1 MSSSAATMKPTRVRH
16 MVLFLAVILYMT
28 TYMDRTFLSTAIPA
42 AQKEFL
48 FSDITM
54 ASILAAH
61 QLAYGLFQI
70 PSGWLADRFGPRSV
84 LASLV
89 LWWCGFMIVTSFAGS
104 VLALQVGLFLFG
116 AGEAGAFPVANRA
129 LSRWLLPSER
139 AFAQGATHA
148 GSRFGGFIT
157 PFLVVFIIAGYGWR
171 APFWMLGLIG
181 IFWVAVWVWYYRDSP
196 AEHPHVNAAERERIE
211 AAIGTAPSRAKVIP
225 WKQILGSRNMWTL
238 AAMYACYSIILIIFL
253 TWFPKYLISAR
264 GADLKLA
271 GLCTSIVLAAGMVG
285 DLLGGVISDYLV
297 HRTGKVTFSRRVV
310 AIAGFLITAIF
321 IPISV
326 FSEDLVVSIACFG
339 IAVFGLELTVSNSWA
354 VTLDIGGT
362 FAGSCSAVM
371 NSFGNLCSA
380 VFTSQV
386 GAFATGYGWN
396 AVFYTIA
403 ALAIVAAFLFSRIH
417 ADRPLVTT
425 QAG

>member
-1 MSSSAATMKPTRVRH
+1 MSISAATMKPTRVRH
-16 MVLFLAVILYMT
+16 MVLLLAVILYMI
-28 TYMDRTFLSTAIPA
+28 TYIDRTFLSTAIPA

-48 FSDITM
+48 FTDTVMGDI
-54 ASILAAH
+54 LFAH

-70 PSGWLADRFGPRSV
+70 PSGWLADRFGPRAV

-89 LWWCGFMIVTSFAGS
+89 LWWCGFMVLTSFAGS
-104 VLALQVGLFLFG
+104 VWALQLGLFMFG

-157 PFLVVFIIAGYGWR
+157 PFFVVFIIADHGWR

-181 IFWVAVWVWYYRDSP
+181 LIWVAVWVWYYRDSP
-196 AEHPHVNAAERERIE
+196 SEHRGVNRAELERIQ
-211 AAIGTAPSRAKVIP
+211 AAIGNAPSRMKVIP
-225 WKQILGSRNMWTL
+225 WGKILSSRNMWTL
-238 AAMYACYSIILIIFL
+238 ALMYACYSIILIIFL

-264 GADLKLA
+264 GVDLKTA
-271 GLCTSIVLAAGMVG
+271 GSLTSIVLAAGMVG

-297 HRTGKVTFSRRVV
+297 HRTGRVTFSRRVV
-310 AIAGFLITAIF
+310 AITGFIITAVF

-326 FSEDLVVSIACFG
+326 LSADLTVSIVCFG

-354 VTLDIGGT
+354 VTLDIGGP

-371 NSFGNLCSA
+371 NSVGNLCSA
-380 VFTSQV
+380 LFTSRV
-386 GAFATGYGWN
+386 GAFETTYGWDS
-396 AVFYTIA
+396 VFFTIA
-403 ALAIVAAFLFSRIH
+403 ALGIVAALLFSRIKAH
-417 ADRPLVTT
+417 EPLVTSP
-425 QAG
+425 AS

>member
-1 MSSSAATMKPTRVRH
+1 MSISSATMKPTRVRH
-16 MVLFLAVILYMT
+16 MVLFLAVLIYMI
-28 TYMDRTFLSTAIPA
+28 TYVDRTFLSTAIPA
-42 AQKEFL
+42 AQKELL
-48 FSDITM
+48 FTDTVMGDI
-54 ASILAAH
+54 LFAH

-70 PSGWLADRFGPRSV
+70 PAGWLADRFGPRAV
-84 LASLV
+84 LSSLV
-89 LWWCGFMIVTSFAGS
+89 LWWCGFMVLTSFADS
-104 VLALQVGLFLFG
+104 VIGLQLGLFLFG

-157 PFLVVFIIAGYGWR
+157 PFLVVFLIAEYGWR

-181 IFWVAVWVWYYRDSP
+181 VLWVAVWLWYYRDSP
-196 AEHPHVNAAERERIE
+196 AAHSSVNAAERERIE
-211 AAIGTAPSRAKVIP
+211 AAIGTAPTRAKVIP
-225 WKQILGSRNMWTL
+225 WGQILGSSNMWTL
-238 AAMYACYSIILIIFL
+238 ACMYGCYSIILIIFL

-264 GADLKLA
+264 GADLELA
-271 GLCTSIVLAAGMVG
+271 GLCTSVVLAAGMVG

-310 AIAGFLITAIF
+310 AIAGFIITAVF

-326 FSEDLVVSIACFG
+326 LSSDMVVSIACFG

-354 VTLDIGGT
+354 VTLDIGGS

-380 VFTSQV
+380 LFTKQV
-386 GAFATGYGWN
+386 GAFSTAYGWD
-396 AVFYTIA
+396 AVFFTIA
-403 ALAIVAAFLFSRIH
+403 ALALVAAFLFSRIH
-417 ADRPLVTT
+417 ADRPLVA
-425 QAG
+425 AG